1 MENQLCDILKNINAS
16 ANFGRGLGVSFPIFD
31 GSENEDVFEFL
42 DKFKR
47 AATLNSWNDDDLPI
61 GLPLY
66 LKGHASAWFKCLQGA
81 NEMTFDELSTAMIN
95 HFASRATQWRIR
107 QALSQLR
114 QLEKESVA
122 DYSHNVRNLCARL
135 SLPRSEWTYYFI
147 QGLRP
152 EIRDYVIL
160 QQANHLDEA
169 ENFAQLK
176 EFVLASCDETPTS
189 KTQQLSAQVIEKLPA
204 TARSEDK
211 TIGAFDSQQN
221 DSDESGEMRRV
232 IREELRQ
239 IVSEEPRHFGCFSRQ
254 FRNHRNF
261 GCFDCSR
268 NGHTQCYCT
277 ADTNSKRHYVSNSE
291 KTDQP
296 LVINESYYRNTNQ
309 GNGLAPL
316 SR

>member
-1 MENQLCDILKNINAS
+1 MENQLCDILRNMSAS
-16 ANFGRGLGVSFPIFD
+16 ANIGRRIGVSFPIFD
-31 GSENEDVFEFL
+31 GSENKDVFEFL

-47 AATLNSWNDDDLPI
+47 AAKLNGWNDDDLPI

-81 NEMTFDELSTAMIN
+81 DEMTFDELSRAMIN
-95 HFASRATQWRIR
+95 HFESKATQWRIR
-107 QALSQLR
+107 QSLSQLR

-122 DYSHNVRNLCARL
+122 DYSQNVRTLCARL
-135 SLPRSEWTYYFI
+135 SLPRSEWIHYFI

-160 QQANHLDEA
+160 QQPNHLDEA

-176 EFVLASCDETPTS
+176 EFVLASSDETPTS
-189 KTQQLSAQVIEKLPA
+189 NAQQLLAQVIEKLSA
-204 TARSEDK
+204 TTRSEDK
-211 TIGAFDSQQN
+211 TLGSLNSQQK
-221 DSDESGEMRRV
+221 DFDESEEMRRV
-232 IREELRQ
+232 IRDELQQ
-239 IVSEEPRHFGCFSRQ
+239 ITSEEPQHFDSFSRQ

-261 GCFDCSR
+261 VCFDCSR

-277 ADTNSKRHYVSNSE
+277 ANINSQRHYVSHSE
-291 KTDQP
+291 GTGQP
-296 LVINESYYRNTNQ
+296 LRINESYYCKTNQ